1 MEVKGNKFSTD
12 IRKHFFILQVINVWN
27 GLLGQ
32 RGPLLLDRHTL
43 LAHRARQP
51 WLKGSLRGPALR
63 PSHGQQRSRDRAASS
78 LCPHR
83 PSPAPRAWGGHSV
96 CVPSQRPAPASLV
109 PPSHSFDLMLSY
121 LGTLLASPFS
131 SPLPTSFFS
140 WRNYLNLALSWKK
153 TSPLPSLKPLPLM
166 PCLNTSCQRSKS
178 GAHCRPGHFCPPCL
192 T

>member
-1 MEVKGNKFSTD
+1 MFCLGTEV
-12 IRKHFFILQVINVWN
+12 RKAKC
-27 GLLGQ
+27 
-32 RGPLLLDRHTL
+32 PLIEKTL
-43 LAHRARQP
+43 MVGKTEGKRRN
-51 WLKGSLRGPALR
+51 R
-63 PSHGQQRSRDRAASS
+63 QQRSRDRAVSS

-96 CVPSQRPAPASLV
+96 CVPSQRPAPAALV

-153 TSPLPSLKPLPLM
+153 TSTLPSLKPLPLM

-178 GAHCRPGHFCPPCL
+178 GAHCRPGHFWPLCL